1 MSIPLELRGVVKNFK
16 EKRVLFGATLRVEAG
31 SVLGLVGVN
40 GAGKTTL
47 LKCALGL
54 LRPTEGEAF
63 VLGENAWGMPAT
75 VKERIGYVPQDMKLI
90 DYMSVDQLIAYTGSF
105 YERWNKG
112 LVERLKGE
120 LGIDGKASAGVLS
133 GGEKQKVAILLALGH
148 EPELV
153 VLDEPAAAL
162 DPLARRTFLRL
173 VVELAEP
180 GKRTVVFST
189 HILSDLER
197 VADRVAVLQHGKIA
211 YEGLLE
217 NLKEQ
222 QGVGLE
228 EIFLGM
234 HKGNASIS

>member
-1 MSIPLELRGVVKNFK
+1 MSISLELRNVVKWFK
-16 EKRVLFGATLRVEAG
+16 NKSVLHGVTLRVEAG

-40 GAGKTTL
+40 GSGKTTL

-54 LRPTEGEAF
+54 LRPIDGEALIF
-63 VLGENAWGMPAT
+63 GENAWGMSAAI
-75 VKERIGYVPQDMKLI
+75 KERIGYVPQDVKLI

-105 YERWNKG
+105 YRRWNKA

-120 LGIDGKASAGVLS
+120 LGIDGKSSAGVLS
-133 GGEKQKVAILLALGH
+133 GGEKQKVGILLALGH

-153 VLDEPAAAL
+153 VLDEPASAL

-197 VADRVAVLQHGKIA
+197 VADRVAVLQHGKIS

-217 NLKEQ
+217 NLKDQ

-234 HKGNASIS
+234 HKGNTQ